1 MCATRDIKHLLDR
14 GRIWLAP
21 MAGVNDPVFRGLC
34 LEQGAALTY
43 TEMIS
48 AKGLMYGSDG
58 SADLLTLAPGEASCA
73 VQLFGDDPRVITR
86 EALRIQEEW
95 GDALALLDV
104 NMGCPVR
111 KVVKNGEGSAL
122 MRDPVLAQRIVS
134 SLSEALDVP
143 VTCKFRSG
151 WDAEHICA
159 VDFAKRMQEAGAS
172 AIAVHPRTTAQLYSG
187 KSDWS
192 ILSRVKEAV
201 DIPVI
206 GSGDLFSHDDCE
218 RMFTTCCVD
227 AVMVARGAQGNPWI
241 FNGHQATAVDKCR
254 MALRHE
260 RGLAA
265 MMGER
270 ALGKLRKHMAWYLT
284 GLPHATSV
292 RDQVMRIES
301 IDELDS
307 FICELEDRMQALE
320 RGE

>member
-1 MCATRDIKHLLDR
+1 
-14 GRIWLAP
+14 

-58 SADLLTLAPGEASCA
+58 SADLLRLAPGEESCA
-73 VQLFGDDPRVITR
+73 VQLFGSEPELIAR
-86 EALRIQEEW
+86 EAALIQKEW
-95 GDALALLDV
+95 GQKLALLDV

-122 MRDPVLAQRIVS
+122 MRDPQCAQAIISKLV
-134 SLSEALDVP
+134 ETLDVP
-143 VTCKFRSG
+143 VSCKFRAG
-151 WDAEHICA
+151 WDAENVNA
-159 VDFAKRMQEAGAS
+159 VDFALRMQEAGAS
-172 AIAVHPRTTAQLYSG
+172 ALALHPRTTVQLYSG
-187 KSDWS
+187 RSDWE
-192 ILSRVKEAV
+192 LLARVKEAV
-201 DIPVI
+201 GIPVI
-206 GSGDLFSHDDCE
+206 GSGDLFSHADCE
-218 RMFTTCCVD
+218 RMMRETGVD

-241 FNGHQATAVDKCR
+241 FNGHEPSLVDKCR

-260 RGLAA
+260 RGLAG

-292 RDQVMRIES
+292 RDQIMHIGS
-301 IDELDS
+301 IGELDA
-307 FICELEDRMQALE
+307 FLCELEQRMLDVEQGRDDA
-320 RGE
+320 